1 MRLYSGAESAA
12 APYLYRTR
20 DTTTNHQPKQGAISM
35 SRFYHPLFS
44 AVALFATVIAL
55 AGCCGG
61 KDKGKPDTLSSNIN
75 TNATHEDLE
84 ALPPI
89 DPNTVFDPAESLK
102 TVYFDYDSH
111 ALTSPTTMTLGYNA
125 ERILEVPNTIVQIA
139 GHCDERGTQEYN
151 LALGEKRAQSV
162 RNHLRQLGVP
172 GDRLV
177 TISYGEEAPAVP
189 GSDEASWAQNR
200 RCEFMRATV
209 N

>member
-1 MRLYSGAESAA
+1 MRLYSGAETAA
-12 APYLYRTR
+12 APYLFRTR
-20 DTTTNHQPKQGAISM
+20 DTPINHQPKQGEISM
-35 SRFYHPLFS
+35 NRFYHTLFS

-61 KDKGKPDTLSSNIN
+61 KDKGKLDTVGAN
-75 TNATHEDLE
+75 TVSKDSE
-84 ALPPI
+84 ALPKV
-89 DPNTVFDPAESLK
+89 DVTGCVFGNDGRLK
-102 TVYFDYDSH
+102 PVYFDFDSD
-111 ALTSPTTMTLGYNA
+111 ALTAPTTMTLGYNA
-125 ERILEVPNTIVQIA
+125 ERILEVPNVIVQIA

-172 GDRLV
+172 GDRLI

-189 GSDEASWAQNR
+189 GTDEAAWAQNR
-200 RCEFMRATV
+200 RCEFMRATM